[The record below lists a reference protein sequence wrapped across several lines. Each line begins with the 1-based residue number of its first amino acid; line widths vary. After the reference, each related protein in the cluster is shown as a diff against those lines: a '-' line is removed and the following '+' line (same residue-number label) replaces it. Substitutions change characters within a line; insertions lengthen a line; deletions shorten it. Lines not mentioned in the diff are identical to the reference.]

1 MRQGKPIPAYRTG
14 DLGFL
19 SPDGMLHFI
28 GRGDHQ
34 IKLHGYRIELG
45 DVEEN
50 LLKLPGVRRAV
61 VLPQMREGAVHALVG
76 FVEREGGE
84 DSLAASLQMKK
95 LLRTF
100 LPSYMVPKKLVFL
113 PKIPVTPNGKTD
125 RKTLEGMLP

>member
-1 MRQGKPIPAYRTG
+1 M
-14 DLGFL
+14 
-19 SPDGMLHFI
+19 
-28 GRGDHQ
+28 
-34 IKLHGYRIELG
+34 
-45 DVEEN
+45 EEN

-95 LLRTF
+95 QLRTF